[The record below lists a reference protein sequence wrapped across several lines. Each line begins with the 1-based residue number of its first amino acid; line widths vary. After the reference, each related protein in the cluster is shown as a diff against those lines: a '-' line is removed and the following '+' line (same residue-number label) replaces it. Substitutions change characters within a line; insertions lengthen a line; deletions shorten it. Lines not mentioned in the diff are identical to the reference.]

1 MEDKIKELSKKFN
14 VSVELINQIYN
25 SLKEPQDV
33 RDSFKD
39 IELKTELVNF
49 KDIKIGDEFMGIV
62 RNVVDFGAF
71 IDIGIHN
78 DGLVHKSQISKKFI
92 KNIHNHL
99 SVGDEVKVK
108 VIDKDEEKER
118 ISLSMIGLNNKV

>member
-39 IELKTELVNF
+39 IELKTELINF
-49 KDIKIGDEFMGIV
+49 KDIKIGDEFKGIV

-71 IDIGIHN
+71 VDIGIHN
-78 DGLVHKSQISKKFI
+78 DGLVHKSQISNKFI
-92 KNIHNHL
+92 KNIHKHI
-99 SVGDEVKVK
+99 SVGDEVVVK

-118 ISLSMIGLNNKV
+118 VSLSMKGLNK